1 MENRLVTAGSPS
13 GAPEAGPPDDPLAKV
28 RKWWLRA
35 VFFSVLG
42 SGMVALANAYIVYD
56 QTQSVAIT
64 GLLAVCGS
72 LPPLLLPAAATALA
86 QRFGGPRTY
95 IVRFLLSAVVGFVPV
110 VLLTTGLLTTVTLL
124 IWWAA
129 MSVIGGLFSPS
140 RTLVQRMLAPPELL
154 PELNAAVSRNFSLA
168 SVIGILGGGLVFAS
182 IGASWVYAINAL
194 SFLPLILPVIPLLG
208 IPGPGAAE
216 AQKRRFRD
224 ALSLLYGPNA
234 RRDLLSACRF
244 SSLNLAIGGYTI
256 TFPAI
261 ARSVSTHVGI
271 LSVLQATALV
281 GGISTVAVMRWL
293 PQRMGWG
300 RVQRGCFLAVGTS
313 VLLLAWSAESGNAP
327 AVTLVV
333 GILAVLPLGFALS
346 LDRVILSALVQMRT
360 PPQSRAEFFTYYA
373 LIPMV
378 AVPVGQMVI
387 GALADQTSVS
397 VALAAVAAVT
407 LVLVALGPRLRQRA
421 GFDELTL
428 EDSSRQSDPGTSE
441 GG

>member
-1 MENRLVTAGSPS
+1 V
-13 GAPEAGPPDDPLAKV
+13 
-28 RKWWLRA
+28 
-35 VFFSVLG
+35 
-42 SGMVALANAYIVYD
+42 
-56 QTQSVAIT
+56 
-64 GLLAVCGS
+64 LLA
-72 LPPLLLPAAATALA
+72 
-86 QRFGGPRTY
+86 
-95 IVRFLLSAVVGFVPV
+95 
-110 VLLTTGLLTTVTLL
+110 TGLLTTVTLL

-168 SVIGILGGGLVFAS
+168 SVIGILGGGVVFAS

-216 AQKRRFRD
+216 APKRRFRD

-244 SSLNLAIGGYTI
+244 ASLNMAIGGYTI
-256 TFPAI
+256 TLPAI

-271 LSVLQATALV
+271 LSILQATSVV

-293 PQRMGWG
+293 PQRMRWG
-300 RVQRGCFLAVGTS
+300 RVQRGCFLAVGLS

-333 GILAVLPLGFALS
+333 GILAILPLGFALS

-378 AVPVGQMVI
+378 AVPVGQMAI

-397 VALAAVAAVT
+397 VALAVVAAVT
-407 LVLVALGPRLRQRA
+407 LVLVVLGPRLRQRA

-428 EDSSRQSDPGTSE
+428 EDSPPTV
-441 GG
+441 

>member
-1 MENRLVTAGSPS
+1 MENRLLTAGSPS
-13 GAPEAGPPDDPLAKV
+13 GAPEAGPPDDPLAQV

-35 VFFSVLG
+35 LFLSVLG

-168 SVIGILGGGLVFAS
+168 SVIGILGGGVVFAS

-208 IPGPGAAE
+208 IPGPGASE

-224 ALSLLYGPNA
+224 ALSILYGPNA

-244 SSLNLAIGGYTI
+244 TSLNMAIGGYTI
-256 TFPAI
+256 TLPAI

-271 LSVLQATALV
+271 LSILQATAVV

-293 PQRMGWG
+293 PQRMRWG
-300 RVQRGCFLAVGTS
+300 RVQRGCFLAVGLS

-333 GILAVLPLGFALS
+333 GVLAILPLGFALS

-428 EDSSRQSDPGTSE
+428 EDSPPTV
-441 GG
+441 